1 MTWDTSDSIAAA
13 AVAIALLSAAFSL
26 FQYLRARH
34 EETIRALQGNK
45 ESVGYIAFK
54 LSEGKFPRRAGRR
67 KEILMSLCLAAIFEG
82 SGRSRTMIYRP
93 LKRAMKVKTYRA
105 EVIGM
110 IDEIE
115 RHFLESVD
123 DSELVKGNKRLK
135 QLKRAL
141 GLGEDEAA
149 GQA

>member
-82 SGRSRTMIYRP
+82 SGRSRTMIYKALRG
-93 LKRAMKVKTYRA
+93 AMETYRA
-105 EVIGM
+105 EVIEM
-110 IDEIE
+110 IHEIE
-115 RHFLESVD
+115 KNFLESVD
-123 DSELVKGNKRLK
+123 DSKLVKGNKRLK
-135 QLKRAL
+135 QLRRAL
-141 GLGEDEAA
+141 RLEEDEAA
-149 GQA
+149 GQV